1 MGVIPYNHKGSQGKE
16 EAPVKEFV
24 TAVED
29 IEAEDKREA
38 DIKALIDAGKT
49 REEAEQ
55 EVDDERFVEF
65 KLDERVLRAY
75 MPTDG
80 QLAFMLAALGR
91 GQTQDQRFS
100 AILNIMFESLREED
114 KDYLEGR
121 LLTRDHKRRL
131 SMKKVEGIFEYLMEE
146 WFRPDVSGG
155 GEALHD
161 SV

>member
-1 MGVIPYNHKGSQGKE
+1 M
-16 EAPVKEFV
+16 KEFV
-24 TAVED
+24 SAVED

-38 DIKALIDAGKT
+38 EIKALMQPTPGKDGEPDEPGLS

-55 EVDDERFVEF
+55 QVDNETYVEF
-65 KLDERVLRAY
+65 KVDGRVMRAY
-75 MPTDG
+75 QPHEG

-91 GQTQDQRFS
+91 GQSQDQRFA